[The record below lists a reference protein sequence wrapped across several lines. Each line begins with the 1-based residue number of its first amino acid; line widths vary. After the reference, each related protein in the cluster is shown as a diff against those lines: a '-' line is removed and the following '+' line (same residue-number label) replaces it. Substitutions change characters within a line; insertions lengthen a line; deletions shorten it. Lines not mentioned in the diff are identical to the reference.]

1 MVHVLCVNVRKTCAE
16 ALERALVGLPHRQSF
31 LQLRDEPRSRPPG
44 SQPRFPTTTTSLA
57 RYLEVEVPSW
67 IPDDPLVLLARGR
80 GIQRAAAWLL
90 PEEARE
96 LVSALVLLDDAP
108 NPDPADEAAIPLN
121 GLIEFA
127 CDAAADPGE
136 KLLVAASFE
145 DPPGN
150 GDARSVVRH
159 LRKAAITGAAV
170 TDGTDPLRGLRSFP
184 AATGPA
190 GDVAAP
196 GDADSLPAPFLRL
209 LEAELVPFLRALG
222 PAPLPTREALR

>member
-44 SQPRFPTTTTSLA
+44 SQPRLPTTTTSLA

-67 IPDDPLVLLARGR
+67 IPDDPLVLLARGG

-96 LVSALVLLDDAP
+96 LVSALVLLDDTP
-108 NPDPADEAAIPLN
+108 SPEPTGEAAIPLD

-145 DPPGN
+145 GPPGA
-150 GDARSVVRH
+150 DAPRSVVRL
-159 LRKAAITGAAV
+159 LREADITGAAV
-170 TDGTDPLRGLRSFP
+170 TDGTDPLRCLRSFP
-184 AATGPA
+184 AAAHPLL
-190 GDVAAP
+190 DSRP
-196 GDADSLPAPFLRL
+196 PDDADSLPAQFLRL

-222 PAPLPTREALR
+222 PAPLPTHEAVR

>member
-67 IPDDPLVLLARGR
+67 IPDDPLVLLARGS
-80 GIQRAAAWLL
+80 GLQRAAAWLM

-96 LVSALVLLDDAP
+96 LVSALVLLDDARFP
-108 NPDPADEAAIPLN
+108 ETAGEAAIPLD

-145 DPPGN
+145 GPPSAG
-150 GDARSVVRH
+150 APRSVVRL
-159 LRKAAITGAAV
+159 LREAAITGTAV
-170 TDGTDPLRGLRSFP
+170 TDGTDPLRCLRSFP
-184 AATGPA
+184 ATAHPLL
-190 GDVAAP
+190 DSP
-196 GDADSLPAPFLRL
+196 PPDDADSLPAQFLRL

-222 PAPLPTREALR
+222 PAPLPTHEAVR